1 MFCLLAWPPRFPVSW
16 FVSFAFFG
24 FCFSLLLLMLK
35 FRGKTGEN
43 AVGKAFR
50 FSRIPFPNKAGQ
62 CNCNRAIVADSYV
75 LDTDDGFRSLD
86 VYLVLLCLPAFR
98 VHQ

>member
-1 MFCLLAWPPRFPVSW
+1 
-16 FVSFAFFG
+16 
-24 FCFSLLLLMLK
+24 MLK

-62 CNCNRAIVADSYV
+62 FNSNRAIVADSYV

-86 VYLVLLCLPAFR
+86 IYLVLLCLTAIR
-98 VHQ
+98 LHQ